1 MTAEEGLHR
10 IAEKL
15 VEKAMWQK
23 LWTKNPTLAV
33 RAVERRI
40 DAERHQMVAF
50 WDAAGSGKIGLKVVV
65 KRRS

>member
-10 IAEKL
+10 LAEKL
-15 VEKAMWQK
+15 VGKGMWQK
-23 LWTKNPTLAV
+23 LWAKNPTLAV

-40 DAERHQMVAF
+40 DAERHQLMAF
-50 WDAAGSGKIGLKVVV
+50 WQAAGSGKVGLKVVV